1 MIDRVPPSPG
11 TSSDAPS
18 GTAPGTHFDPPH
30 PAAPAQ
36 AGRRSALLTGLRATG
51 AAIALAG
58 TPLHAQSKW
67 PDKPIRF
74 VVPFPPGGNSDA
86 LGRVLA
92 DRLKDVLKTNVVVDN
107 RPGGTTQV
115 GTEAVARAEP
125 DGYTMLLAAAT
136 AFTVLPNLRKLN
148 FDLDSSFEMAGG
160 VADYI
165 AIATARKGLG
175 VKTLPEFIALARR
188 QPGKLTWGSAGQA
201 SAGHIYGE
209 ILKRETGIDMLHVP
223 FKGSAEL
230 VTALLGD
237 QIDLIIDGVGLG
249 LARNG
254 KAVALAAFYD
264 SRHPELPD
272 VPSLNDTGLKIK
284 LPAGGW
290 GVAFP
295 KGTPRPIVDQ
305 TSAALERILA
315 EPDTREK
322 LLRASVV
329 AAWQTPTDYRRG
341 LDAARLYYADL
352 LKAIGMKQES

>member
-1 MIDRVPPSPG
+1 MSTPNRNGS
-11 TSSDAPS
+11 
-18 GTAPGTHFDPPH
+18 TA
-30 PAAPAQ
+30 
-36 AGRRSALLTGLRATG
+36 RRQW
-51 AAIALAG
+51 LAG
-58 TPLHAQSKW
+58 VAGVAATLAVTRGSRAQSRW
-67 PDKPIRF
+67 PERPIRF

-86 LGRVLA
+86 LGRILA
-92 DRLKDVLKTNVVVDN
+92 ERLKDVLKTPVVVDN

-125 DGYTMLLAAAT
+125 DGYTALLAAAT
-136 AFTVLPNLRKLN
+136 AFTVLPNLRKLP
-148 FDLDSSFEMAGG
+148 FDLSRDFELAGG

-165 AIATARKGLG
+165 AIATARKELNLR
-175 VKTLPEFIALARR
+175 TLNDFVELARR

-209 ILKRETGIDMLHVP
+209 ILKKQTGIDMLHVP

-230 VTALLGD
+230 VTGLLSG

-249 LARNG
+249 LARTG
-254 KAVALAAFYD
+254 RATALAAFAD
-264 SRHPELPD
+264 MRHPELPD
-272 VPSLNDTGLKIK
+272 VPSVPQTGLKID

-295 KGTPRPIVDQ
+295 KRTPRAIVDQ
-305 TSAALERILA
+305 TGAALESILS

-329 AAWQTPTDYRRG
+329 AAWQPPATY
-341 LDAARLYYADL
+341 ARALEASRAYYADL
-352 LKAIGMKQES
+352 LRSIGMKQES